1 MKRLKYLECKR
12 ERRGSKSETQI
23 MQKRVKF
30 DFEISFTNG
39 GSIKGEDFRLDISG
53 DDISDKELT
62 DYIIEDL
69 RLLMVGQT
77 KILNKVIFEEQHK
90 RKPINENEKPELLVD
105 LSHTIKDGLVTYK
118 GLPAPIICD
127 YLSREDSKQFYKK
140 GTEFQIGKIE
150 MVTNTGTYI
159 DCPFH
164 RFKDGKDLS
173 QVSLECF
180 ADLDAI
186 VIRIPH
192 MKTKEI
198 TEKYLKNYE
207 IRNRA
212 VLIQTG
218 WDEHWNTEQYYEN
231 NPYLTEK
238 AAEYLR
244 DCSVKL
250 VGIDSH
256 NIDDVKGKSRPVHTT
271 LLAAEIL
278 IVEHLCNLYLL
289 PENGFTFSAIPPKFK
304 GVGTFPV
311 RAFAKLKTSYNNL

>member
-1 MKRLKYLECKR
+1 
-12 ERRGSKSETQI
+12 

-30 DFEISFTNG
+30 DFEIYFTNG
-39 GSIKGEDFRLDISG
+39 GNIKGEDFRLDIKG
-53 DDISDKELT
+53 ENISDAELA
-62 DYIIEDL
+62 DYIVQDL
-69 RLLMVGQT
+69 RLLMVGRT

-90 RKPINENEKPELLVD
+90 RKPIDENSKTALLID
-105 LSHTIKDGLVTYK
+105 LSHTIENGLITYK

-127 YLSREDSKQFYKK
+127 YLSREDSKQFYEE
-140 GTEFQIGKIE
+140 GTEFQIGKIV

-164 RFKDGKDLS
+164 RFADGKDLS
-173 QVSLECF
+173 EVGMECF

-186 VIRIPH
+186 VISVPH
-192 MKTKEI
+192 SSTKEI
-198 TEKYLKNYE
+198 TEAHLKNHE

-212 VLIQTG
+212 VLIHTG
-218 WDEHWNTEQYYEN
+218 WDENWDTEQYFGN
-231 NPYLTEK
+231 HPYLTKE

-244 DCSVKL
+244 DCAVKL

-256 NIDDVKGKSRPVHTT
+256 NIDDTKGKSRPVHTT
-271 LLAAEIL
+271 LLGAGIL

-289 PENGFTFSAIPPKFK
+289 PNDGFTFNAIPPKFK

-311 RAFAKLKTSYNNL
+311 RAFAKLYNK